1 MKLISEVEP
10 SARGVY
16 TGAIG
21 CFNGPSAYELNI
33 AIRTAIVSDGQ
44 VRFQVGAGI
53 VADSNPEMEYEET
66 LAKAGGFETALSF
79 TETPAPSARR
89 NRIF

>member
-16 TGAIG
+16 TGTIG

-33 AIRTAIVSDGQ
+33 AIRTAVAVDG
-44 VRFQVGAGI
+44 RIHYFAGGGI
-53 VADSNPEMEYEET
+53 VADSELEAEYEET
-66 LAKAGGFETALSF
+66 VTKSRAFLDTLLQANAPDKAVA
-79 TETPAPSARR
+79 
-89 NRIF
+89 N